1 VFIGNDIRP
10 VALELNN
17 AFDNG
22 LEDFIPISLQNKE
35 YSPHSSMFKTLSFYF
50 TTYGNLLSN
59 PSDPF
64 CAALFPIKLVGTRY
78 GRNCALLDL
87 QVKTMSGRDW
97 AVARHTTAAEDEADT
112 LEADWLMFR
121 SVPIRQELEDI
132 FEALAIPNIPP
143 DPERMESPDW
153 QDWKTDLQFLNLKLK
168 SAASFYNDLTGQISA
183 RYGLIA
189 QRQLREEAQRSSR
202 EANMMT
208 KLTTLVTVF
217 APATLATGVL
227 SMNGPFT
234 PGARLFWV
242 FFILLAF
249 SFGATGLFLIS
260 TWTSLERRDLMA
272 ALGYYRFKS
281 AKLYTRWRNHQ
292 RPITI
297 THAEGQS

>member
-1 VFIGNDIRP
+1 
-10 VALELNN
+10 
-17 AFDNG
+17 
-22 LEDFIPISLQNKE
+22 
-35 YSPHSSMFKTLSFYF
+35 MFEMLSFYF
-50 TTYGNLLSN
+50 TNHGGLLSN

-64 CAALFPIKLVGTRY
+64 CTALFPIKLIGNHY
-78 GRNCALLDL
+78 SRNCALLDL

-97 AVARHTTAAEDEADT
+97 AVARHTMAAEDEADT

-121 SVPIRQELEDI
+121 SVPIRQELDEI
-132 FEALAIPNIPP
+132 FEALAIPNMPP
-143 DPERMESPDW
+143 DPDRMQLPDW
-153 QDWKTDLQFLNLKLK
+153 QNWETDFQFLNLKLK

-234 PGARLFWV
+234 PGEHLFWV
-242 FFILLAF
+242 FFILLGV
-249 SFGATGLFLIS
+249 SFGATGLFLVS
-260 TWTSLERRDLMA
+260 TWTSPERRDLMA
-272 ALGYYRFKS
+272 ALGYYHFKS
-281 AKLYTRWRNHQ
+281 AKFHTKWRSHTRPSTNT
-292 RPITI
+292 P
-297 THAEGQS
+297 AEGQS